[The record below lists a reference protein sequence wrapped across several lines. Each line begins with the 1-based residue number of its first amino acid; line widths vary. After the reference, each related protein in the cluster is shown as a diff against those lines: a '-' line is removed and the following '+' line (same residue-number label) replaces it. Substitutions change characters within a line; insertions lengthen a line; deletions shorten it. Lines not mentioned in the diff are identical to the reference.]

1 MQKIACMV
9 SAVLC
14 EMISFEKAGSEFR
27 RVRFVEHL
35 VSVLS
40 VCTLFSTLF
49 LKESFVLFRV
59 RILQ

>member
-1 MQKIACMV
+1 M

-35 VSVLS
+35 VGVLS

-49 LKESFVLFRV
+49 FKWSLVFLRV
-59 RILQ
+59 RMLQ